1 MINFIELVN
10 HTVRVAKPL
19 VPDFNGVK
27 TLNDPLKECGIDS
40 LDWLIVMIYLC
51 EIYGIPEAV
60 GKEFY
65 PITIQDLHDELMKH
79 KTREP
84 ETIEEALSYIK

>member
-1 MINFIELVN
+1 MIDFVNLVN
-10 HTVRVAKPL
+10 QVARVAKPAW
-19 VPDFNGVK
+19 PDFNGVK
-27 TLNDPLKECGIDS
+27 TMNDTLKEAGLDS

-65 PITIQDLHDELMKH
+65 PLTIQDLYDLLMQH
-79 KTREP
+79 KTKEP
-84 ETIEEALSYIK
+84 ETIEDAIELII

>member
-10 HTVRVAKPL
+10 QVVRVAKPSR
-19 VPDFNGVK
+19 PDFNEVK
-27 TLNDPLKECGIDS
+27 DLSNPLKECGIDS

-51 EIYGIPEAV
+51 EIYGIPEAI

-65 PITIQDLHDELMKH
+65 PVNIQDLHDLIMQH